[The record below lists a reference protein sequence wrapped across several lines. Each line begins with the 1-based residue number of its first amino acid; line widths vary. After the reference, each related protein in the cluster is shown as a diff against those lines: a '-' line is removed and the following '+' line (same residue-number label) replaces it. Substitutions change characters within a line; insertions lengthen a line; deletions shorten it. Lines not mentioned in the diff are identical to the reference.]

1 MNEKRPVLQHLIKE
15 SMSAVE
21 LFQNQTLRPI
31 IKMQHDLLIASFRHY
46 VQKRNLDFSHLSNQK
61 KKSKTS
67 AIFVKD
73 IHYKNRTL
81 GFIIGQ
87 FTLDEYQYYQSNS
100 SELNKRILQIVVQRI
115 QDSFGE
121 NL

>member
-1 MNEKRPVLQHLIKE
+1 
-15 SMSAVE
+15 MSAVE

-46 VQKRNLDFSHLSNQK
+46 VQKRNLDFLPLSNLK
-61 KKSKTS
+61 KKSKIS
-67 AIFVKD
+67 AIFIKD
-73 IHYKNRTL
+73 IHYKNRIL

-87 FTLDEYQYYQSNS
+87 FTIDEYQYYRFNS

-115 QDSFGE
+115 QDS
-121 NL
+121 LDQVL

>member
-1 MNEKRPVLQHLIKE
+1 MLKKRPVLQHLIKE

-21 LFQNQTLRPI
+21 FFQNQTLRPI

-46 VQKRNLDFSHLSNQK
+46 VQKRNLDFSDLSNQK

-115 QDSFGE
+115 QDS
-121 NL
+121 LDQVL

>member
-1 MNEKRPVLQHLIKE
+1 
-15 SMSAVE
+15 MSAVE

-46 VQKRNLDFSHLSNQK
+46 VQKRNLDFSDLSNQK

-115 QDSFGE
+115 QDS
-121 NL
+121 LDQVL

>member
-1 MNEKRPVLQHLIKE
+1 MLKKRPVLQHLIKE

-46 VQKRNLDFSHLSNQK
+46 VQKRNLDFLPLSNLK
-61 KKSKTS
+61 KKSKIS
-67 AIFVKD
+67 AIFIKD
-73 IHYKNRTL
+73 IHYKNRIL

-87 FTLDEYQYYQSNS
+87 FTIDEYQYYQSNS

-115 QDSFGE
+115 QDS
-121 NL
+121 LDQVL